1 MSKPPPQLK
10 IVSKRAPNSVEGSWA
25 PPGLPGLP
33 GLLARLSP
41 NIFLFEPLLLL
52 HSSLYFFFALLWK
65 FIFLLFWGGNSQI
78 ILEGQ
83 GIFLALMAPP
93 LCAIDFGPVRV
104 QNLIQNRNV
113 FSNPDFGNPWE
124 INLSPREIHWDP

>member
-1 MSKPPPQLK
+1 M
-10 IVSKRAPNSVEGSWA
+10 EGSWA

-52 HSSLYFFFALLWK
+52 HSPLYFFFALLWK
-65 FIFLLFWGGNSQI
+65 FIFLLLWGGNSQI

-83 GIFLALMAPP
+83 GIFLALMGPP
-93 LCAIDFGPVRV
+93 FV
-104 QNLIQNRNV
+104 QLILGL
-113 FSNPDFGNPWE
+113 FEYKF
-124 INLSPREIHWDP
+124 

>member
-1 MSKPPPQLK
+1 MTNPPPTIQ
-10 IVSKRAPNSVEGSWA
+10 SAPGLFRTGPDYSVEGSWA

-52 HSSLYFFFALLWK
+52 HSPLYFFFALLWK

-83 GIFLALMAPP
+83 GLMGPP
-93 LCAIDFGPVRV
+93 LCAIDVGPV
-104 QNLIQNRNV
+104 
-113 FSNPDFGNPWE
+113 
-124 INLSPREIHWDP
+124 